1 MSIIPQSN
9 NNNLIWMQ
17 VRFNWFAQLLVRM
30 GEKLSAPDES
40 DKNDGS
46 IVRKHIENQWI
57 DRQKLEEKGLTFVKK
72 QDVFYDDEIHISQ
85 VCGYNKEKTI
95 IFAKNDDRNYNEDHS
110 EINEDEEQRVSFS
123 HYHYYTYSIK
133 QQDTHTILL

>member
-46 IVRKHIENQWI
+46 IVRKHIKNQWI

-85 VCGYNKEKTI
+85 VCGYDKEKTI
-95 IFAKNDDRNYNEDHS
+95 IFAKNDDGIYDEDGK
-110 EINEDEEQRVSFS
+110 INEDEEQRVSFIC
-123 HYHYYTYSIK
+123 Y
-133 QQDTHTILL
+133 